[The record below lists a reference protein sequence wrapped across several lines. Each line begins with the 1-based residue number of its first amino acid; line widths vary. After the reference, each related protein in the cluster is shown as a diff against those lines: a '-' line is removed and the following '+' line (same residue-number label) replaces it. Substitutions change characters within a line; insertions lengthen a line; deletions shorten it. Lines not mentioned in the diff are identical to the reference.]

1 MTSGFRK
8 KSIVQKTHRCE
19 RKCQATHF
27 GVAAIIGMVGLTNIS
42 ESSCGNYS
50 GGSMKFVFSGG
61 KNRAGRIVCVMR
73 PAFVSQGH
81 WGDS

>member
-19 RKCQATHF
+19 RKCQATRF

-42 ESSCGNYS
+42 E
-50 GGSMKFVFSGG
+50 
-61 KNRAGRIVCVMR
+61 
-73 PAFVSQGH
+73 
-81 WGDS
+81 